1 MFRLCVVLV
10 ILGVVLVLPPLLV
23 EENLTK
29 KIHSSAQKSLEI
41 IPSAPLLI
49 VYYGIKLLELPQDVL
64 NLDREPLETEVP
76 ENTI

>member
-1 MFRLCVVLV
+1 M
-10 ILGVVLVLPPLLV
+10 

-29 KIHSSAQKSLEI
+29 KIYSSAQKSLEI

-49 VYYGIKLLELPQDVL
+49 VYYGIKLLELPQDML
-64 NLDREPLETEVP
+64 SLDRKPLETEVP